1 VPRFVP
7 CMIRSTTFKKWWPWR
22 ETFRGRD
29 AVV

>member
-1 VPRFVP
+1 
-7 CMIRSTTFKKWWPWR
+7 MIRSTTFKKWWPWR